1 MNNEKFKHNIKY
13 NSPHLFLER
22 VAKPFKIEESLE
34 NPYVFSIQQQVKT
47 EIIDKY
53 DELIFDLLY
62 EEFMESDATDLVIL
76 DQTEFRRFLMKYLP
90 MYVEEKNA
98 KSNIN

>member
-13 NSPHLFLER
+13 NPHHPFLER
-22 VAKPFKIEESLE
+22 VEKPIKIEESLE
-34 NPYVFSIQQQVKT
+34 NPYVFSIQKQIKT

-62 EEFMESDATDLVIL
+62 EEFMKSDATDLVIL
-76 DQTEFRRFLMKYLP
+76 DQTEFRRFLMKYLQ
-90 MYVEEKNA
+90 MYMEEKNE